1 MEKSLLNRKNN
12 KGAAVKHQK
21 RVNRWLTI
29 GAALVALVCLVFLG
43 LNLFGPQPSDKYQK
57 DGYKTPDFSFQDRSG
72 RMFSSAELKGKVW
85 VADFIF
91 THCAGTCPLLTNQ
104 MMVLKKQWGNDPG
117 FKLVSFT
124 VDPDRDTVPVLKK
137 YGEDCGSDP
146 NQWFFLTWRKDEL
159 YKVIGEGFKL
169 TAAPNEEGEK
179 GFEFIHT
186 TRMVLVDGNGMV
198 RGFYDAE
205 SAEDLP
211 KLHQDIVYLMGSRKK
226 S

>member
-1 MEKSLLNRKNN
+1 MKKIKSVITPFFLK
-12 KGAAVKHQK
+12 
-21 RVNRWLTI
+21 WLMVAI
-29 GAALVALVCLVFLG
+29 VALVGIGF
-43 LNLFGPQPSDKYQK
+43 FGEKLLASRHSDKFQTP
-57 DGYKTPDFSFQDRSG
+57 GYKTPDFSFLDRSG
-72 RMFSSAELKGKVW
+72 RIFSSSELKGKVW
-85 VADFIF
+85 AADFIF
-91 THCAGTCPLLTNQ
+91 TNCAGTCPLLTSQ
-104 MMVLKKQWGNDPG
+104 MIILKKQWGNDPG

-124 VDPDRDTVPVLKK
+124 VDPARDTVEVLKK
-137 YGEDCGSDP
+137 YADNCGADQ
-146 NQWFFLTWRKDEL
+146 NQWFFLTGKKEEL

-169 TAAPNEEGEK
+169 TAAPDEKGEK